1 LAASTRAQ
9 HNKALHWT
17 GVPLRFTPASELCRY
32 AKLPEEHLLQEQVIK
47 DDTQSVQCLLKLLGE
62 S

>member
-1 LAASTRAQ
+1 MQ

-32 AKLPEEHLLQEQVIK
+32 VPTTESALITRVQGTLLIK
-47 DDTQSVQCLLKLLGE
+47 VKNDCDDRNNQFY
-62 S
+62 